1 MQAPLLP
8 RLHSQPLPVVLHV
21 GEEEAVPR
29 EFRKVHVGR
38 QLAQERAATGNGFL
52 GAVAEARSRGN
63 ALVLRGGVLLDD
75 AQPLFVVGVAVEEQ
89 ADGGGVEEDVK
100 AGVIVSQVAGE
111 VSEDGTVLVLAL
123 HEEVGGAVT
132 VGASGSGTVEG
143 EGWREGS
150 WREKRRQE
158 VDELRAEVEEGSLP
172 LVVVLAEEG
181 DEGHAE
187 GLQVEGIRLL
197 FGECGESGCSIRTF
211 VETVVQVSVQI
222 GGEALQA
229 NAMDKEMW
237 SQRYS

>member
-1 MQAPLLP
+1 M
-8 RLHSQPLPVVLHV
+8 
-21 GEEEAVPR
+21 
-29 EFRKVHVGR
+29 
-38 QLAQERAATGNGFL
+38 
-52 GAVAEARSRGN
+52 
-63 ALVLRGGVLLDD
+63 
-75 AQPLFVVGVAVEEQ
+75 VGVAVEEQ

-187 GLQVEGIRLL
+187 GLQVEGIRL
-197 FGECGESGCSIRTF
+197 FGECGESGCSVRTF

-229 NAMDKEMW
+229 NTMDKEMW